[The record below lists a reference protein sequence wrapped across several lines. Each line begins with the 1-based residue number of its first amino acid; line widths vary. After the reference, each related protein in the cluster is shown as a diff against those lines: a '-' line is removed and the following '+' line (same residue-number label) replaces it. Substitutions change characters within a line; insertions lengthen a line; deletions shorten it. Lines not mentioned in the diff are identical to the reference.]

1 MNSINMDQYLNNIK
15 MEIFI
20 IIIISILIFIYY
32 LLNKLIKKRKIKH

>member
-1 MNSINMDQYLNNIK
+1 MNNINMDQYLNNIK